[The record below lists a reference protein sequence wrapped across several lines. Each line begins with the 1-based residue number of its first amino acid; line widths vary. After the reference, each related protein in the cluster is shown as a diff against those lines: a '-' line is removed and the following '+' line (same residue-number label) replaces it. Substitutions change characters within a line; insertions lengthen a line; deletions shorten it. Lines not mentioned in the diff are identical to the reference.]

1 MTHYLIVFFIS
12 MVPLIE
18 LRGSIP
24 LGALFGMDWPTVFVI
39 SVVGNLLPVP
49 FIVLFGR
56 PLFRWLKSTRL
67 LSGLS
72 TRIENRPLRG
82 RAPAGHRGVVG
93 RGDRRA
99 ARDAYAPRAAL
110 DHAGR
115 TDRRGHHDGGVL
127 RAARL
132 FESFLTAGQMNG
144 KGAAVWT
151 SIKSCSPTR

>member
-1 MTHYLIVFFIS
+1 MQQLTQQLFEFLSGAGRELALFLVS

-72 TRIENRPLRG
+72 TRIENRLMAKSDKVTRYESIGLCLFVAVPLPAPGRG
-82 RAPAGHRGVVG
+82 RA
-93 RGDRRA
+93 RRSP
-99 ARDAYAPRAAL
+99 RCSGCVCAPRCFRSRWA
-110 DHAGR
+110 
-115 TDRRGHHDGGVL
+115 
-127 RAARL
+127 
-132 FESFLTAGQMNG
+132 
-144 KGAAVWT
+144 
-151 SIKSCSPTR
+151 C